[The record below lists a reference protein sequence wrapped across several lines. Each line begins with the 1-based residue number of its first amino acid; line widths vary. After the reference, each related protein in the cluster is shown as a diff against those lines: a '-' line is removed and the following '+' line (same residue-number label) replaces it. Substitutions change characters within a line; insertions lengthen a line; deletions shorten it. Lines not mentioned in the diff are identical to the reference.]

1 MAQQGAGVNSLQA
14 VRRLFEAVCDLPAEQ
29 QAPALH
35 GLTDDPALRREVE
48 ALLAAQTE
56 ALGRALRPLGE
67 LMASLPE
74 TELAEG
80 ESLGQWRL
88 VERLASGGMGT
99 VFVAERADGLYR
111 QRVAVKLLRGRPDPA
126 VAERLAAERQILA
139 SLQHPGIARLY
150 DGGTTPA
157 GQPYLVME
165 FVAGLPLDRYLA
177 RHRPG
182 LEERLVLFLRIC
194 RAVAHAHRQLVVHC
208 DLKPGNVL
216 VREGGHPSL
225 LDFGIARAIAAEG
238 DDGLRYCTPAYA
250 APEQLRGERVGV
262 AADVFGLGMMLG
274 ELLTDAPPGRGPD
287 DVDRPPPPPS
297 QRAGALPWAR
307 RLHGDLDAITMR
319 ATALDPAARYP
330 GVDALVDD
338 LERWQRREPVAARG
352 GGAAYRARRWMQR
365 HWRGGTVAAAMAIAA
380 LVFTWRL
387 AEERD
392 RAERAAATARQVSEL
407 LVGAFDA
414 ADPRRTAGSH
424 EMSAREVLDASAR
437 RIDDELSA
445 SPDIAAEL
453 RLVLGR
459 AYRSLGQ
466 PRQAEALLRAAAA
479 GFSSEGLDQPAQAAS
494 AWSQLAT
501 LLANDRRGDEAV
513 AAAREA
519 QRLRGP
525 RPTPAE
531 QADTLN
537 SLGIA
542 LTAKGDLPA
551 AMVALRDALT
561 LRRAEGAAGAAAVV
575 ATLNNLGRAQRLH
588 GDAAA
593 SEASHREALSLAQS
607 LGPVGQPMAQLSLDG
622 IARALLMAG
631 RRDEA
636 WPVFERSLALAAGLY
651 GPQSNAVA
659 GAHNELANLLHDL
672 GRWDDAERHYR
683 ASLDIEAA
691 VSGQDSPRY
700 AVVLNN
706 LGALAEDRGDPAAA
720 EAYFRQSLAIREAA
734 LPAGDTSVLR
744 GQLNLARLL
753 LRTGRLD
760 AAGALLDALQSSGL
774 ATGHE
779 ALRTRLLIAEL
790 RLRRGAPDQAEALLA
805 DLALDDSPGHRPLQI
820 TRELLLADI
829 AARRG
834 DAAAAR
840 AGRERALAAQ
850 AALTGADSPAARRI
864 QALLAP
870 AAEPPPAP

>member
-1 MAQQGAGVNSLQA
+1 MAQQGPGVNSLQA
-14 VRRLFEAVCDLPAEQ
+14 ARRLFEAVCDLPAEQ

-48 ALLAAQTE
+48 ALLAAQTDS
-56 ALGRALRPLGE
+56 LGRALKPLGE
-67 LMASLPE
+67 LMASLPD
-74 TELAEG
+74 TELTEG
-80 ESLGQWRL
+80 EALGQWRL
-88 VERLASGGMGT
+88 VQRLASGGMGT

-177 RHRPG
+177 EQRPG
-182 LEERLVLFLRIC
+182 LDERIVLFLRIC

-225 LDFGIARAIAAEG
+225 LDFGIARASAAEG

-262 AADVFGLGMMLG
+262 AADVFGLGVMAA
-274 ELLTDAPPGRGPD
+274 ELLSDAPLGRTPA
-287 DVDRPPPPPS
+287 DVDTPPPPPS
-297 QRAGALPWAR
+297 ARAGAVPWAR
-307 RLHGDLDAITMR
+307 RLRGDLDAIAAR
-319 ATALDPAARYP
+319 ATALDAAARYP
-330 GVDALVDD
+330 TVDALVDD
-338 LERWQRREPVAARG
+338 LERWQRHEPVAARA
-352 GGAAYRARRWMQR
+352 GGAAYRSGRWLRR
-365 HWRGGTVAAAMAIAA
+365 HWRGSLVAAAMVSAA
-380 LVFTWRL
+380 VVFAWRL

-392 RAERAAATARQVSEL
+392 RAERAAATARQVSDL

-414 ADPRRTAGSH
+414 ADPRRTAGSR

-445 SPDIAAEL
+445 SPAIAAEL
-453 RLVLGR
+453 QLVLGR

-466 PRQAEALLRAAAA
+466 PKQSEALLRAAATA
-479 GFSSEGLDQPAQAAS
+479 FASPALDQPAQAAS

-513 AAAREA
+513 AAANEA
-519 QRLRGP
+519 RRLRGP
-525 RPTPAE
+525 SPAPTE

-551 AMVALRDALT
+551 AEEALEEALA
-561 LRRAEGAAGAAAVV
+561 LRRAEGEAGRASVV
-575 ATLNNLGRAQRLH
+575 ATLNNLGRAQRLR

-593 SEASHREALSLAQS
+593 SEASHREALALAET
-607 LGPVGQPMAQLSLDG
+607 LGPVGQPTAQLALDG
-622 IARALLMAG
+622 IARALLLAG

-636 WPVFERSLALAAGLY
+636 WPVFERSLALAAELY
-651 GPQSNAVA
+651 GPRSNAVA

-672 GRWDDAERHYR
+672 GRWGDAERHYQE
-683 ASLDIEAA
+683 SLEIEAA
-691 VSGQDSPRY
+691 VSGEDSPRY

-706 LGALAEDRGDPAAA
+706 LGSLAEDRGDPVAA
-720 EAYFRQSLAIREAA
+720 EALFRKSLAIREAA
-734 LPAGDTSVLR
+734 LPAADATVQRSR
-744 GQLNLARLL
+744 LNLARLL
-753 LRTGRLD
+753 LRNGRLD
-760 AAGALLDALQSSGL
+760 EAGALLSAQAG
-774 ATGHE
+774 GGE
-779 ALRTRLLIAEL
+779 ALRAGLLRAEL
-790 RLRRGAPDQAEALLA
+790 RLRRGAPDEAEAMLA
-805 DLALDDSPGHRPLQI
+805 VLDLDDLPEPHPARVA
-820 TRELLLADI
+820 RELLRAEIALARGDTD
-829 AARRG
+829 AARG
-834 DAAAAR
+834 A
-840 AGRERALAAQ
+840 RERALAAQ
-850 AALTGADSPAARRI
+850 VALTGPESPAARRI

-870 AAEPPPAP
+870 APESSPAP

>member
-1 MAQQGAGVNSLQA
+1 MAQQGAGVTSLQA

-29 QAPALH
+29 QATALH
-35 GLTDDPALRREVE
+35 DLTDDPALRAEVQ

-56 ALGRALRPLGE
+56 ALGRALGPLGE
-67 LMASLPE
+67 LMASLPD

-126 VAERLAAERQILA
+126 VAERLAVERQILA

-165 FVAGLPLDRYLA
+165 FIAGQPLDRYLA
-177 RHRPG
+177 ARQPA
-182 LEERLVLFLRIC
+182 LDERIVLFLRIC

-216 VREGGHPSL
+216 VRDGGHPSL
-225 LDFGIARAIAAEG
+225 LDFGIARASAGGGEDALG
-238 DDGLRYCTPAYA
+238 YCTPAYA

-262 AADVFGLGMMLG
+262 AADVFGLGVMLV
-274 ELLTDAPPGRGPD
+274 EVLADAALGRSAA
-287 DVDRPPPPPS
+287 DVATPLPAAS
-297 QRAGALPWAR
+297 THGRATPWAR
-307 RLHGDLDAITMR
+307 ALRGDLDAIAAR

-330 GVDALVDD
+330 TVDALIDD
-338 LERWQRREPVAARG
+338 LERWQRHEPVAARG
-352 GGAAYRARRWMQR
+352 GGRAYRSGRWLRR
-365 HWRGGTVAAAMAIAA
+365 HWRGSAVATLALAAGVA
-380 LVFTWRL
+380 FTWRL

-392 RAERAAATARQVSEL
+392 RAERAATTARQVSEL

-414 ADPRRTAGSH
+414 ADPRRTAGSR

-437 RIDDELSA
+437 RIDGELA
-445 SPDIAAEL
+445 TSPAIAAEL

-466 PRQAEALLRAAAA
+466 PKQAEALLREAAAA
-479 GFSSEGLDQPAQAAS
+479 FASPALDQPRQAAS

-525 RPTPAE
+525 APAPGE
-531 QADTLN
+531 EADTLN
-537 SLGIA
+537 TLGIA
-542 LTAKGDLPA
+542 LTARGDLPA
-551 AMVALRDALT
+551 AEQALRGALA
-561 LRRAEGAAGAAAVV
+561 LRRAQGPDEAASVV
-575 ATLNNLGRAQRLH
+575 ATLNNLGRTQRLA

-593 SEASHREALSLAQS
+593 SEASHREALALAGS

-622 IARALLMAG
+622 IARALLLAG

-636 WPVFERSLALAAGLY
+636 WPVLERSLALASTLY

-672 GRWDDAERHYR
+672 GRWEEARRHYQ
-683 ASLDIEAA
+683 ASLELEAA
-691 VSGQDSPRY
+691 TAGEDSPRY

-706 LGALAEDRGDPAAA
+706 LGSLAEDQGDLGQA
-720 EAYFRQSLAIREAA
+720 EALFRRSLAIREAA
-734 LPAGDTSVLR
+734 LPATDLSVQR
-744 GQLNLARLL
+744 SRLNLVRLL
-753 LRTGRLD
+753 LRTGQLD
-760 AAGALLDALQSSGL
+760 EAGRRL
-774 ATGHE
+774 ATARAAALTGNE
-779 ALRTRLLIAEL
+779 ALRAGLFEAEL
-790 RLRRGAPDQAEALLA
+790 QLRLGAPAQAKARLA
-805 DLALDDSPGHRPLQI
+805 GVVLDDSPGQRPLHV
-820 TRELLLADI
+820 TRELLRADI
-829 AARRG
+829 AQAEG
-834 DAAAAR
+834 DLAAAR
-840 AGRERALAAQ
+840 AGRERALALQ
-850 AALTGADSPAARRI
+850 SALTGADSPAARRI

-870 AAEPPPAP
+870 

>member
-1 MAQQGAGVNSLQA
+1 MAQQGPGVNSLQA
-14 VRRLFEAVCDLPAEQ
+14 ARRLFEAVCDLPVEQ

-48 ALLAAQTE
+48 ALLAAQTD

-80 ESLGQWRL
+80 EALGQWRL

-177 RHRPG
+177 EHRPG
-182 LEERLVLFLRIC
+182 LGERIVLFLRIC

-225 LDFGIARAIAAEG
+225 LDFGIARASAAEG

-262 AADVFGLGMMLG
+262 AADVFGLGVMLG
-274 ELLTDAPPGRGPD
+274 ELLADTPPGRGPA
-287 DVDRPPPPPS
+287 DVDTPVPPPS
-297 QRAGALPWAR
+297 ARGGATPWAR
-307 RLHGDLDAITMR
+307 RLRGDLDAIAAR

-330 GVDALVDD
+330 TVDALVDD
-338 LERWQRREPVAARG
+338 LERWQRHEPVAARN
-352 GGAAYRARRWMQR
+352 GGAAYRSGRWLRR
-365 HWRGGTVAAAMAIAA
+365 HWRGSLVAAATFVAA
-380 LVFTWRL
+380 VVFTWRL

-392 RAERAAATARQVSEL
+392 RAERAATTARQVSEL

-414 ADPRRTAGSH
+414 ADPRRTAGSR

-437 RIDDELSA
+437 RIDDELAA
-445 SPDIAAEL
+445 SPAIAAEL
-453 RLVLGR
+453 QLVLGR

-466 PRQAEALLRAAAA
+466 PKQSEALLRDAAEAFA
-479 GFSSEGLDQPAQAAS
+479 SPALDQPAQAAN

-513 AAAREA
+513 AAANQAR
-519 QRLRGP
+519 RLRGP
-525 RPTPAE
+525 SPTPAE
-531 QADTLN
+531 EADTLN

-542 LTAKGDLPA
+542 LTAKGDLHA
-551 AMVALRDALT
+551 AETALQGALA
-561 LRRAEGAAGAAAVV
+561 LRRAEGTTGAASVV
-575 ATLNNLGRAQRLH
+575 ASLNNLGRVQRLR

-593 SEASHREALSLAQS
+593 SEASHREALALAGT

-622 IARALLMAG
+622 IARSLLLAG

-636 WPVFERSLALAAGLY
+636 WPVLEQSLSMAAGLY

-672 GRWDDAERHYR
+672 GRWGEAEAHYR
-683 ASLDIEAA
+683 ASLAIEAA
-691 VSGQDSPRY
+691 VSGEDSPRY

-706 LGALAEDRGDPAAA
+706 LASLAEDRGDPAAA
-720 EAYFRQSLAIREAA
+720 EALFRRSLAIREAA
-734 LPAGDTSVLR
+734 LPAADTSVVR
-744 GQLNLARLL
+744 SRLNLVRLL
-753 LRTGRLD
+753 LRSGQLDEAGRLLETQE
-760 AAGALLDALQSSGL
+760 ASGV
-774 ATGHE
+774 AQGNE
-779 ALRTRLLIAEL
+779 ALRARLLSAEL
-790 RLRRGAPDQAEALLA
+790 RFRRGAPAEAEALLA
-805 DLALDDSPGHRPLQI
+805 TLAFDDSPAHRPARI
-820 TRELLLADI
+820 ARDLLVADI
-829 AARRG
+829 AAARG

-840 AGRERALAAQ
+840 AARERALAAQ
-850 AALTGADSPAARRI
+850 AALTGPDSPAARRI

-870 AAEPPPAP
+870 EPGSSPAP